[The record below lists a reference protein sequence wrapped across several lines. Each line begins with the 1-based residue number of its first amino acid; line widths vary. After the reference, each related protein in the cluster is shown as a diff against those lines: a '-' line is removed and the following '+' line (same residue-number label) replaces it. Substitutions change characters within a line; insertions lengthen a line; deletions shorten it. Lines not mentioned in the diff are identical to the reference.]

1 MAKVIVTKSKLD
13 SLATVISAKSGVSK
27 PMTIDQMAS
36 AVSSISGG
44 GSAPTLQTK
53 SAVPMETAQ
62 TITPDTGYDGLSSVE
77 IGAISLTYVG
87 SGIPRRDASSVTT
100 SGASVSIPSGYYQT
114 TATKTISS
122 GTEGTPTATKGNVS
136 NHSVSVTPSVTNSAG
151 YISGGTK
158 TGTAVSVSASEL
170 VSGTLNV
177 TSNGTH
183 DVTNY
188 ESVDVDIPSAASM
201 NVQMYN
207 GYDYSASTS
216 YVDTDV
222 TLTVAQTGTYDI
234 SWVGWRNTTSG
245 TSGSRLYIDGVA
257 YGTAVTTFKGS
268 YGQSVN
274 LSDVSLNAGDVLVV
288 RARARSTSYKMYVAN
303 LVIVQ
308 TS

>member
-44 GSAPTLQTK
+44 GSTPTLQTK
-53 SAVPMETAQ
+53 SAVPMETSQ

-87 SGIPRRDASSVTT
+87 SGITRRDASSITT

-257 YGTAVTTFKGS
+257 YGTAVTTFEGS

>member
-13 SLATVISAKSGVSK
+13 SLATVISTKSGVSK

-44 GSAPTLQTK
+44 SAPALQTK

-87 SGIPRRDASSVTT
+87 SGITRRDASSITT

-136 NHSVSVTPSVTNSAG
+136 SHSVSVTPSVTNSAG

-188 ESVDVDIPSAASM
+188 ESVNVDVPSAASM

-257 YGTAVTTFKGS
+257 YGTAVTAFEGS